1 VISSLI
7 QPGRHSPDDRFS
19 AHPGGRVLRN
29 SAAQQCGKRN
39 DVGSGAA
46 GLAIDPPGG
55 ATGEPCVHRDWAACL
70 PRMNTTPPAAV
81 PRTWPALLPVLFFVP
96 WVLAPPLN
104 HDVAAV
110 LSFSQRWLAGER
122 LYVDLIDVNPPLIYL
137 LNLLPTWLARATG
150 IDAVIVLQA
159 CLLAWGAA
167 VWALALGLRDPAIDG
182 PVERLLL
189 AVLPGL
195 FVFSVGYDF
204 GQRDPLMAAS
214 ALPYV
219 YAAARRARGEA
230 PRGRIAAAVL
240 AAVGF
245 ALKPYFLGIPA
256 LVELAVLVGCGPRRW
271 LSDPV
276 PWIMAALW
284 AVYLAAL
291 PLAFP
296 DYLSGVL
303 PLVWSLYLTQT
314 GLGPLDMLMIPQV
327 GAAVL
332 LLVPLLWP
340 ALRPTARPGAALPRL
355 LALAALGG
363 LASAVAQRK
372 GWSYHVA
379 PLELFTLALTVVLAA
394 RLLDSLQAA
403 RRFAA
408 AGLVA
413 LLGLAFVVWSAEA
426 NETPWN
432 ELTYGDSDAAGLTA
446 LLKRTAKGQR
456 VLVLSPQVAPIF
468 PALNYAHATLALRTM
483 NMWMVEGSYRSCPT
497 DGRRYHDVGEM
508 PATEAFFFR
517 AVAEDFAR
525 APPAAVIVDRY
536 PGIPDCNDVTFDYI
550 TYFSRNPLFAETWS
564 HYRPVAEWGRFRLFT
579 RAN

>member
-1 VISSLI
+1 
-7 QPGRHSPDDRFS
+7 
-19 AHPGGRVLRN
+19 
-29 SAAQQCGKRN
+29 
-39 DVGSGAA
+39 
-46 GLAIDPPGG
+46 
-55 ATGEPCVHRDWAACL
+55 
-70 PRMNTTPPAAV
+70 MNTTPPAGVLRA
-81 PRTWPALLPVLFFVP
+81 WPALLPVLFFVP
-96 WVLAPPLN
+96 CVLAPPLN
-104 HDVAAV
+104 HDVAGV
-110 LSFSQRWLAGER
+110 LAFSQRWLAGER

-137 LNLLPTWLARATG
+137 LNLLPAWLARATG
-150 IDAVIVLQA
+150 IEAVTALRA

-167 VWALALGLRDPAIDG
+167 VWILALRLRDPAIDG

-189 AVLPGL
+189 TVLPGL

-204 GQRDPLMAAS
+204 GQRDSLMAAA

-271 LSDPV
+271 LRDPV

-284 AVYLAAL
+284 AAYLAAL

-296 DYLSGVL
+296 DYVFGVL
-303 PLVWSLYLTQT
+303 PLVWNLYLNQT
-314 GLGPLDMLMIPQV
+314 GLGPLDMLMIPQL

-332 LLVPLLWP
+332 LLAPLLWP
-340 ALRPTARPGAALPRL
+340 ALRPTTQPGGVLVRL

-372 GWSYHVA
+372 GWSYHVL
-379 PLELFTLALTVVLAA
+379 PLELFTLALAVLLAA
-394 RLLDSLQAA
+394 RLLDALEAA

-408 AGLVA
+408 GGLVA
-413 LLGLAFVVWSAEA
+413 LLGLAFVVWAGEA
-426 NETPWN
+426 NEAPWN
-432 ELTYGDSDAAGLTA
+432 ELTYGHSDVAGLTA
-446 LLKRTAKGQR
+446 LLKRTAEGQR

-483 NMWMVEGSYRSCPT
+483 NMWMLEGNYRTCPAN
-497 DGRRYHDVGEM
+497 GRRYRDVGEM
-508 PATEAFFFR
+508 PATEAFVFHT
-517 AVAEDFAR
+517 VAEDFAR

-536 PGIPDCNDVTFDYI
+536 PGIPDCNDVTFDFI
-550 TYFSRNPLFAETWS
+550 AYFSRDPLFAETWS